1 MGRIHMYFGTDFW
14 LTSRTSCSVTG
25 LKVSKGLSKK
35 KEVSTWAGATV
46 WGKQFLNVR
55 ILSMKNS
62 ERKNVRESNQVKAGG
77 KKRTFDLSK
86 NISEVAKQFF
96 RWLASLDLAR
106 AKGRMTLSTSS
117 VTLRFAFSYISLW
130 MVSLDLCQ
138 RRSFLRRS
146 RFNTRNWS
154 AMLLYQGVGFL
165 C

>member
-62 ERKNVRESNQVKAGG
+62 ERKNVRESNRVKAGG

-96 RWLASLDLAR
+96 RWLASLNL
-106 AKGRMTLSTSS
+106 GRVEGCFGVVNKFSN
-117 VTLRFAFSYISLW
+117 FAFCIFICIFAVHRTLHHWVASLK
-130 MVSLDLCQ
+130 VA
-138 RRSFLRRS
+138 R
-146 RFNTRNWS
+146 T
-154 AMLLYQGVGFL
+154 
-165 C
+165 